1 MKSFGSTGISGF
13 SLPPAL
19 SAAADAG
26 VRACPRAR
34 AAVRWSLPRWAE
46 VGVRRPRAHR
56 AEPGVRHA
64 AAAGVTIRRMIA
76 DFLNAKQ
83 FWVPLCPPGRA
94 P

>member
-1 MKSFGSTGISGF
+1 MKNFEPTGISGF

-34 AAVRWSLPRWAE
+34 VAVRWSRPRWAE
-46 VGVRRPRAHR
+46 SGVRRPRAHR
-56 AEPGVRHA
+56 AEAGVRHA
-64 AAAGVTIRRMIA
+64 AAGVPIRRMIA

-83 FWVPLCPPGRA
+83 FWVPPCPLGRA